1 MGDHYNEMSL
11 KRPDHYGVMDMGWGV
26 FDTRAWLIEGLD
38 LDIDVNL
45 RFGITPGG
53 QQQANSISLE
63 EANEVL
69 MAARTQEVYEREY
82 ERHIISGVPFAPETI
97 LARELQKLR

>member
-1 MGDHYNEMSL
+1 MSKLKLQMGDHYNEMSL
-11 KRPDHYGVMDMGWGV
+11 KRPDHYGVMDMGWV

-69 MAARTQEVYEREY
+69 IVYEREY
-82 ERHIISGVPFAPETI
+82 ERRLLLKRF
-97 LARELQKLR
+97 